1 MVHKTKAVVLRTVK
15 FGETSLVVSA
25 FTELFGLQSYIVN
38 NVRTVSKK
46 GASKGVYFQPAALL
60 ELVAYHNDFKNLQRI
75 KEYKWSYLYN
85 EVFSHVFKNAVC
97 LYLIELLSKC
107 LKEPEPAPE
116 LFYFVEDA
124 LQGLDNASPAVMA
137 NYPIF
142 FALHLAYFFG
152 FRIADE
158 PVAEYIDLAEGAFTD
173 VVPRH
178 PHYLEGKEA
187 AAVSQILKVQQPAEL
202 QQIKLTRD
210 DRQRILTALE
220 SYYALHLPDFGHLKT
235 GPVLRELLS

>member
-46 GASKGVYFQPAALL
+46 GASKGVYFQPGAMLD
-60 ELVAYHNDFKNLQRI
+60 LVAYHNDFKNLQRI
-75 KEYKWSYLYN
+75 KEYKWSYLYA

-124 LQGLDNASPAVMA
+124 LKGLDEASPAVMA

-142 FALHLAYFFG
+142 FSLHLAYFFG

-158 PVAEYIDLAEGAFTD
+158 PVAEYVDLAEGAFTD
-173 VVPRH
+173 LLPRH

-202 QQIKLTRD
+202 QQIKLSRE

-220 SYYALHLPDFGHLKT
+220 GYYALHLPEFGHLKT